1 VGERSLKTR
10 MPRNRDR
17 VTKAVV
23 FDLGGVLIDLHSIDA
38 RRELIDDYGMPA
50 ERFDRLTRSC
60 FTAAH
65 RSITELAMVG
75 KASTSEYLA
84 SFSRACLRNDVEG
97 IKRNRLSVIGRERPA
112 IFEIV
117 DELRQRGLICCI
129 LSNTIALH
137 WEKLGSS
144 REYPL
149 LASID
154 RIFASHLMA
163 RAKPR
168 RNAFSFVADAL
179 KLRMSECLLVDD
191 TPLNVERARA
201 AGWRG
206 VLFKDGARLRDELDT
221 VTSSEMRE
229 NPTAFGSRQ
238 ATANLRC

>member
-1 VGERSLKTR
+1 MRRSS
-10 MPRNRDR
+10 PGG
-17 VTKAVV
+17 VTKAIV
-23 FDLGGVLIDLHSIDA
+23 FDLGDVLIDLHATSA

-50 ERFDRLTRSC
+50 QRFDRLTRSC
-60 FTAAH
+60 FTASH

-75 KASTSEYLA
+75 RASTSEYLA
-84 SFSRACLRNDVEG
+84 TFSRACLRKDLEG
-97 IKRNRLSVIGRERPA
+97 LKRNRLSVIGRERPA

-117 DELRQRGLICCI
+117 NELRQTGIGCCV

-137 WEKLGSS
+137 WEKLGSK

-149 LASID
+149 LAGID
-154 RIFASHLMA
+154 RIFASHLIA

-206 VLFKDGARLRDELDT
+206 VLFTDGARLWKELVT
-221 VTSSEMRE
+221 VM
-229 NPTAFGSRQ
+229 A
-238 ATANLRC
+238 

>member
-1 VGERSLKTR
+1 MGERSLITPPKL
-10 MPRNRDR
+10 RDR

-23 FDLGGVLIDLHSIDA
+23 FDLGGVLIDLHSFDA
-38 RRELIDDYGMPA
+38 RRELIDDYGIPA

-60 FTAAH
+60 FTAWH

-75 KASTSEYLA
+75 RASTSEYLA
-84 SFSRACLRNDVEG
+84 SFSRACLRKDMEG
-97 IKRNRLSVIGRERPA
+97 LRRNRLSVIGRERPA
-112 IFEIV
+112 IFEIAN
-117 DELRQRGLICCI
+117 ELQQSGLICCV

-137 WEKLGSS
+137 WEKLGSK

-149 LASID
+149 LAGID
-154 RIFASHLMA
+154 RIFASHLIL

-179 KLRMSECLLVDD
+179 ELRMAECLLVDD

-206 VLFKDGARLRDELDT
+206 VLFTDGARLRNELKT
-221 VTSSEMRE
+221 VM
-229 NPTAFGSRQ
+229 A
-238 ATANLRC
+238 

>member
-1 VGERSLKTR
+1 LKCGRTQFDNADAAK
-10 MPRNRDR
+10 PQDR

-38 RRELIDDYGMPA
+38 RRQLIDDYGMPA

-60 FTAAH
+60 FTASH
-65 RSITELAMVG
+65 RSITELAMIG
-75 KASTSEYLA
+75 RASTSEYLA
-84 SFSRACLRNDVEG
+84 SFSRACLRNDLKG
-97 IKRNRLSVIGRERPA
+97 LRANRLSVIGRERPA

-117 DELRQRGLICCI
+117 DRLRQRGLTCCI

-137 WEKLGSS
+137 WEKLGSR

-149 LASID
+149 LAGVD
-154 RIFASHLMA
+154 RIFASHLIA

-179 KLRMSECLLVDD
+179 KLPMSECLLVDD

-201 AGWRG
+201 AGWGG
-206 VLFKDGARLRDELDT
+206 VLFTDGARLRSELKT
-221 VTSSEMRE
+221 LM
-229 NPTAFGSRQ
+229 P
-238 ATANLRC
+238 

>member
-1 VGERSLKTR
+1 VGERSLTTP
-10 MPRNRDR
+10 MPRRPQDR

-60 FTAAH
+60 FTASH

-75 KASTSEYLA
+75 RASTSEYLA
-84 SFSRACLRNDVEG
+84 SFARACLRKDMEG
-97 IKRNRLSVIGRERPA
+97 LRRNRLSVIGREKPA
-112 IFEIV
+112 MFEIAE
-117 DELRQRGLICCI
+117 ELRQSGLTCCV

-137 WEKLGSS
+137 WEKLGSK

-149 LASID
+149 LAGID
-154 RIFASHLMA
+154 RIFASHLIT

-168 RNAFSFVADAL
+168 RNAFSFVEAAL

-191 TPLNVERARA
+191 TPLNVERAQA
-201 AGWRG
+201 AGWRA
-206 VLFKDGARLRDELDT
+206 VLFTGGARLRNELET
-221 VTSSEMRE
+221 IM
-229 NPTAFGSRQ
+229 P
-238 ATANLRC
+238 